1 MKQKHRVFSCHI
13 EQLQW
18 TCQVFYFTTNSLESE
33 RDRFVIRLL
42 QFTAMMILALTHNH
56 LQVSAVEP
64 NPVQKQ
70 TDLKRL
76 VETLITQ
83 LDDNQRLVREQAESK
98 LIELGTPVLSL
109 LPPPELVTTASVRE
123 ALIRVK
129 LQIEKQAAL
138 DSLHSSLI
146 SLKGSYTLK
155 TILQHISSQSGNS
168 FGLHKITGEILHR
181 KIQVE
186 FAKTPFWQAIDELCQ
201 KLPLTYQID
210 GSSDTLQFQ
219 LNTEDNSS
227 RSSKDL
233 KTCYDGPF
241 KITILDI
248 QNRPLRG
255 SSNKDLLSVKFQVE
269 VEPRLRPLFLS
280 YAAREIHCSTSQ
292 SKKLSPFTPQANLEL
307 PLGEGGKNVN
317 FTMTWVLNNEQK
329 NSTFNIQGTMQM
341 ELAAETLPITFDNLL
356 ESKGAIRRR
365 GNVSVELVNVEQKN
379 LLTSQTCNVRI
390 ALSYD
395 YGGPAFESH
404 RTWIYHNRAYLE
416 NPEGQKYWLNGA
428 SHTTLESAGKIGVS
442 YQFTDL
448 PLRQNSLRFTY
459 LAPTLI
465 TAAPISFRF
474 EKLKLPADGDKNTP

>member
-1 MKQKHRVFSCHI
+1 MFSCHI

-18 TCQVFYFTTNSLESE
+18 NCQVFYFSTNSLESE

-42 QFTAMMILALTHNH
+42 QLTAMMILTLTHGH
-56 LQVSAVEP
+56 LQVLAVEP

-70 TDLKRL
+70 TDLKRQ

-98 LIELGTPVLSL
+98 LIGLGKSVLSL

-146 SLKGSYTLK
+146 TLKGSYPLK
-155 TILQHISSQSGNS
+155 TILQHISSQSGNPL
-168 FGLHKITGEILHR
+168 GLHKITDDILNKSIH
-181 KIQVE
+181 VE
-186 FAKTPFWQAIDELCQ
+186 FAKTPFWQAIDELSQ
-201 KLPLTYQID
+201 KQSLAYQID
-210 GSSDTLQFQ
+210 GSNDSLQFQ
-219 LNTEDNSS
+219 LQSESNSTKHS
-227 RSSKDL
+227 L
-233 KTCYDGPF
+233 NQQVCYDGPF
-241 KITILDI
+241 KIAILDI
-248 QNRPLRG
+248 QSRPLRG

-280 YAAREIHCSTSQ
+280 YAARELHCSTSQ
-292 SKKLSPFTPQANLEL
+292 SNQLSPFTPQANLEL

-317 FTMTWVLNNEQK
+317 FTMTWILNHEQK
-329 NSTFNIQGTMQM
+329 NATFDIRGTLQM
-341 ELAAETLPITFDNLL
+341 ELAAETLPITFDNLQQS
-356 ESKGAIRRR
+356 EGAIRRR
-365 GNVSVELVNVEQKN
+365 GNVSVELVNVEQKK
-379 LLTSQTCNVRI
+379 LPTSQALNVRI

-448 PLRQNSLRFTY
+448 PLQYNRLQFTY

-465 TAAPISFRF
+465 TAAPIRFHF
-474 EKLKLPADGDKNTP
+474 EKLKLQADGDKSKP